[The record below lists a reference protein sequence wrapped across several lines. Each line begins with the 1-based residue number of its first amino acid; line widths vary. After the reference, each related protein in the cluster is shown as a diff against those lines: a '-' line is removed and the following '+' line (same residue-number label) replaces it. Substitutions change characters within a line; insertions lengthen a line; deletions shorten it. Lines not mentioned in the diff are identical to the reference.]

1 MAANIAEITNDNFET
16 KVLKSEKPIM
26 IDLWA
31 EWCMPCKMLTPV
43 IEEIAEEYKGRV
55 DVAKVN
61 VDDSPELATELS
73 VMSIPTLIFFKKG
86 KEAGRLTGVNTKEYI
101 IGKIK
106 EFFSL

>member
-1 MAANIAEITNDNFET
+1 MAAGIAEITNDNFET
-16 KVLKSEKPIM
+16 KVLKSAKPVV

-43 IEEIAEEYKGRV
+43 IEEIAELYKDEI

-61 VDDSPELATELS
+61 VDDCPELATELS
-73 VMSIPTLIFFKKG
+73 VMSIPTLIFFKNG

-101 IGKIK
+101 EGKIK
-106 EFFSL
+106 EFFS